1 MIASL
6 RPDLADALY
15 ILIAFSA
22 IFEIRFVKTL
32 VLRQISERFGQIPSQ
47 LSPISGAVGSEKG
60 ACTPTPPGL
69 MQICGKFEEKR
80 RFYGKF
86 PKCLTQLHRNSR
98 QYQAAGAADKKILG
112 EKRHFAGAVAPS

>member
-1 MIASL
+1 MMASL

-32 VLRQISERFGQIPSQ
+32 VLLEISEMFDPIPSQ

-86 PKCLTQLHRNSR
+86 PKGLTQFRRNSR
-98 QYQAAGAADKKILG
+98 RKQ
-112 EKRHFAGAVAPS
+112 EP